1 MQNTDQIN
9 GRILLIEAR
18 SELVIAAG
26 VKDHRI
32 NWERC
37 EALSTASRTNQRC
50 SIMTFVGQSSEQMS
64 ADESATSNN
73 QQSFASHGRSMSRRR
88 SAQRLE
94 SLRGLLTYR
103 LTG

>member
-1 MQNTDQIN
+1 MQNTGQIN

-18 SELVIAAG
+18 GEFAIAAWAN
-26 VKDHRI
+26 DHRI

-37 EALSTASRTNQRC
+37 EALSTLSRTNQRRN
-50 SIMTFVGQSSEQMS
+50 MVAFVTQSSEQMS
-64 ADESATSNN
+64 ADESAAACD
-73 QQSFASHGRSMSRRR
+73 QQSFAGHGRSNPRRR
-88 SAQRLE
+88 SGQRLE

>member
-9 GRILLIEAR
+9 DRILLIETR
-18 SELVIAAG
+18 GELVIAAG
-26 VKDHRI
+26 VNDHRI

-37 EALSTASRTNQRC
+37 ETLGTLSRTNQRRN
-50 SIMTFVGQSSEQMS
+50 MVAFVAQSNEQMS
-64 ADESATSNN
+64 ANKSATTSD
-73 QQSFASHGRSMSRRR
+73 QQSFANHGRSNPRRR
-88 SAQRLE
+88 SGQRLE